1 MTQVSYIVAVD
12 NQKPHLETM
21 LAGLRAQGGD
31 FSREFVFVDDG
42 SDDGSFDFLI
52 AKTRCWPRTLL
63 IQQRRQGPAAAA
75 LTGAKAAT
83 GDRWLFLDGDVVLA
97 PGATRS
103 LLDESR
109 DGGFDLLLAGR
120 TVCDDPAGHDFGPP
134 EEMPQAEVLE
144 DALHALL
151 SCGPPPPRVM
161 LMRRGL
167 FRDPGFFDTGV
178 YLPDFAPPLQ
188 AALAHRIGILGAAVG
203 CSAPDAPSL
212 ARRGG
217 AQADYDFSAEVAAF
231 LAAHPEL
238 PARSR
243 RAALRGCAARAWA
256 AARAYRG
263 AGLTSRFFWLY
274 IKALSRVPMD
284 VSAALDDSL
293 AAWDGADIRRPDPPK
308 G

>member
-12 NQKPHLETM
+12 TQRPHLEAM
-21 LAGLRAQGGD
+21 LAGLRGQDGD

-42 SDDGSFDFLI
+42 SEDGSFEFLI
-52 AKTRCWPRTLL
+52 EKTRCWPRTLL

-97 PGATRS
+97 PGATR
-103 LLDESR
+103 
-109 DGGFDLLLAGR
+109 LLLAAAQEGDIDMLLAPR
-120 TVCDDPAGHDFGPP
+120 TVCGAPARHVFDLPHGAPP
-134 EEMPQAEVLE
+134 VEVLE
-144 DALHALL
+144 NGVHALL
-151 SCGPPPPRVM
+151 SGAEPPTRLM

-167 FRDPGFFDTGV
+167 FRDPGFFDGGT

-188 AALAHRIGILGAAVG
+188 AALAHRVGILGAAVG
-203 CSAPDAPSL
+203 CSLPDAPSL

-217 AQADYDFSAEVAAF
+217 GQAEYDFSAAVAAF

-238 PARSR
+238 PGRSR
-243 RAALRGCAARAWA
+243 RAALCGCARRAWKAARAH
-256 AARAYRG
+256 RG

-274 IKALSRVPMD
+274 IKALLRVPMD
-284 VSAALDDSL
+284 VSAALDASL
-293 AAWDGADIRRPDPPK
+293 AAWDGADIRRSAPPK

>member
-12 NQKPHLETM
+12 TQRPHLEAM
-21 LAGLRAQGGD
+21 LAGLRGQDGD

-42 SDDGSFDFLI
+42 SDDGSFEFLI
-52 AKTRCWPRTLL
+52 EKTRCWPRTLL

-97 PGATRS
+97 AGATR
-103 LLDESR
+103 
-109 DGGFDLLLAGR
+109 LLLAAAQEGGLDMLLAAR
-120 TVCDDPAGHDFGPP
+120 TVCGAPAKHAFDLPGDA
-134 EEMPQAEVLE
+134 PQAEVV
-144 DALHALL
+144 DGVHALL
-151 SCGPPPPRVM
+151 SGAQPPTRLM

-167 FRDPGFFDTGV
+167 FRDPGFFDAGV

-188 AALAHRIGILGAAVG
+188 AALAHRVGVLDAAVG
-203 CSAPDAPSL
+203 CSLPDAPSL

-217 AQADYDFSAEVAAF
+217 GQAEYDFSAAVAAF

-243 RAALRGCAARAWA
+243 RAALCGCARRAWRAARAN
-256 AARAYRG
+256 RG

-274 IKALSRVPMD
+274 IKALLRVPMD

-293 AAWDGADIRRPDPPK
+293 AAWDGADIRRSAPPK